1 MGACVVRVSQ
11 RSWLWLRGL
20 VAAVIGGA
28 STGITGAL
36 STNVVLPET
45 AAEALVKIAVAQ
57 TVVGAVLGVAGYLKQ
72 SPLPPH
78 PGDVKPPT

>member
-1 MGACVVRVSQ
+1 MSKRA
-11 RSWLWLRGL
+11 WLWVRGL
-20 VAAVIGGA
+20 IAALIGGA

-78 PGDVKPPT
+78 PGEGKEVSSGVSQ

>member
-1 MGACVVRVSQ
+1 MSRRA
-11 RSWLWLRGL
+11 WLWVRGL
-20 VAAVIGGA
+20 LAALIGGA

-36 STNVVLPET
+36 SANVVVPEI
-45 AAEALVKIAVAQ
+45 APEALAKLALAQ

-78 PGDVKPPT
+78 PSERRAPSP